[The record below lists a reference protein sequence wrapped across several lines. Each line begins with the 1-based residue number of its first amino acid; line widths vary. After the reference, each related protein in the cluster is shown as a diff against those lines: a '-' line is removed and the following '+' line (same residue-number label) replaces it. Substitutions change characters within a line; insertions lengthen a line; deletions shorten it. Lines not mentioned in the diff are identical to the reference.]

1 MKKDIIKNKR
11 AIIIDDHKLFT
22 SGLSGILDE
31 IGLKVIATFSNA
43 KNAITYLKNQ
53 EVDIIFSDINMPAMD
68 GIQFC
73 NKARSLQITAPI
85 IMLSMYEDPNI
96 IKEAF
101 RNNAKGYLSKN
112 TEIEEMTKAIKLCL
126 AGKEYVNKKLLK
138 KERKIIS
145 EDKFNLKYKLST
157 REREILLH
165 MLKDEKNSIIADL
178 LCISRRTVETHR
190 KNILVKLD
198 VKTNIGLAQLALKY
212 KLAESLS

>member
-1 MKKDIIKNKR
+1 
-11 AIIIDDHKLFT
+11 
-22 SGLSGILDE
+22 
-31 IGLKVIATFSNA
+31 
-43 KNAITYLKNQ
+43 
-53 EVDIIFSDINMPAMD
+53 MPEMD

-126 AGKEYVNKKLLK
+126 AGEVYVNKKLLK

-145 EDKFNLKYKLST
+145 EDKFNLKYKLSS

-165 MLKDEKNSIIADL
+165 MLKDEKNSIIADS

-212 KLAESLS
+212 KLSESLS